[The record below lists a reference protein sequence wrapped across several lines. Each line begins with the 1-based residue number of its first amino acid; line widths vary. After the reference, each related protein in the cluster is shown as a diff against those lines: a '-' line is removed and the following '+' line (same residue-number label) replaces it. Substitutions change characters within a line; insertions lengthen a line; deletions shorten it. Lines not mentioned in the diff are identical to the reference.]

1 MSLLSLTMGL
11 ILMCVYTLHSSRPG
25 RPPKRSYGAGV
36 QESPRILHHR
46 ANSLLSPALLSPTG
60 KRKRT
65 HTRLVFHHVQCAVNL
80 DEPQFTHSQPPSTH
94 MKSICLNHSLLCCPS
109 AHLSFSLPFCRS
121 VRSSFMH
128 LLLRVTV
135 MNDTPQRDHSSICS
149 SLSIS
154 LFLSLARSLT
164 SPVLA
169 FQIYCITL
177 GRVDA
182 ENVLKFAPRNVLFLP
197 ESGV

>member
-1 MSLLSLTMGL
+1 MLLFFYFFHYYFYILNRKKCFFIHFKCVIVLKWCGSQRNPLYCLSLLSLMMGT

-25 RPPKRSYGAGV
+25 RPPKRSYGAGL
-36 QESPRILHHR
+36 QESSRILHQR

-60 KRKRT
+60 KPNRT
-65 HTRLVFHHVQCAVNL
+65 HTRLVFHHVQCPVNL

-128 LLLRVTV
+128 LL
-135 MNDTPQRDHSSICS
+135 
-149 SLSIS
+149 
-154 LFLSLARSLT
+154 
-164 SPVLA
+164 
-169 FQIYCITL
+169 Y
-177 GRVDA
+177 G
-182 ENVLKFAPRNVLFLP
+182 
-197 ESGV
+197 

>member
-1 MSLLSLTMGL
+1 MSVLSLTMGT

-25 RPPKRSYGAGV
+25 RPPKRSYV
-36 QESPRILHHR
+36 QDSPRILHHR

-169 FQIYCITL
+169 SHLYCITL
-177 GRVDA
+177 WRVGA
-182 ENVLKFAPRNVLFLP
+182 ETVLKSAPRNVLFLP

>member
-1 MSLLSLTMGL
+1 
-11 ILMCVYTLHSSRPG
+11 MCVYTLHSSRPG
-25 RPPKRSYGAGV
+25 RPPKRSYGACV

-46 ANSLLSPALLSPTG
+46 ANSLLSPVLLSPTG
-60 KRKRT
+60 KCKRT
-65 HTRLVFHHVQCAVNL
+65 HTRLVFHHVQCAVHL

-109 AHLSFSLPFCRS
+109 AHLSFSLPFCCS

-128 LLLRVTV
+128 LLLLVTV

-169 FQIYCITL
+169 SHLYCITL
-177 GRVDA
+177 GRVDT
-182 ENVLKFAPRNVLFLP
+182 ENELKSAPRNVLFLP